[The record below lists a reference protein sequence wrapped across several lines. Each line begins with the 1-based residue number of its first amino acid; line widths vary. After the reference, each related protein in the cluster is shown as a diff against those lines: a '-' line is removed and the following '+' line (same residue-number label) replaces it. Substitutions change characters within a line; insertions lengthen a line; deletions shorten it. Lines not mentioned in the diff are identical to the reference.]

1 MIMKAERQQKEATS
15 RVIRPSKGHGGHIVD
30 NRKFFAFQANLIDSV
45 HKTSMIQPCLNNQNP
60 IQRFV
65 AITYAPNSASATVTY
80 ADLGTGSAPSVAC
93 NQIPSHAE
101 NLVPGIT
108 GADHPYHHERAH
120 LIGRQ
125 LGGDGG
131 DVNNLEG
138 LSDGTNAPLMSDIEG
153 TVYDM
158 LLAAGPGSS
167 VFIDITIDY
176 TGTDYNGPP
185 AAPYVAGMVGK
196 LTYNVY
202 DAPGGTLLFQGVYP
216 NGVVKNHPSLGCC

>member
-1 MIMKAERQQKEATS
+1 M
-15 RVIRPSKGHGGHIVD
+15 
-30 NRKFFAFQANLIDSV
+30 
-45 HKTSMIQPCLNNQNP
+45 
-60 IQRFV
+60 
-65 AITYAPNSASATVTY
+65 
-80 ADLGTGSAPSVAC
+80 
-93 NQIPSHAE
+93 
-101 NLVPGIT
+101 
-108 GADHPYHHERAH
+108 
-120 LIGRQ
+120 
-125 LGGDGG
+125 
-131 DVNNLEG
+131 G
-138 LSDGTNAPLMSDIEG
+138 LMPDIEG

-158 LLAAGPGSS
+158 LSAAGPGSS